1 MGIRQ
6 MPTLVY
12 EWGGGIIGLFT
23 YVRRQIWALY
33 IEFFHN
39 FLSKFPIF
47 RITPKILL

>member
-23 YVRRQIWALY
+23 YVQGGPYYFVLFYPVRMTI
-33 IEFFHN
+33 IEY
-39 FLSKFPIF
+39 LRK
-47 RITPKILL
+47 K